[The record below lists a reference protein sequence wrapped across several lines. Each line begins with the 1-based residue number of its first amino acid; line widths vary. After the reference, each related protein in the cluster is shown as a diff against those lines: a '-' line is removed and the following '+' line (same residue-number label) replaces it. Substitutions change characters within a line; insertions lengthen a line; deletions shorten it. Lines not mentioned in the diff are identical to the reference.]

1 MSLAHNQLYF
11 DESDSESEGGSRTV
25 STCLNDDILTRIFS
39 FIGSTGGTASTGV
52 TLGFHAATVVALSYV
67 SQQFYLVSAPQR
79 YQTIVFYPQNA
90 IDSSTHYPYKRSL
103 DAIAA
108 LVTTLL
114 DNPDLGRHIRV
125 LALGP
130 YEVWDGFSRGKL
142 ASVHTP
148 LSDAV
153 HSVVPREESQIL
165 SENLELF
172 RTVTRRL
179 KRALLTMS
187 TLITLDLDAISV
199 AQRSNTELATVL
211 QELQPANLKVLG
223 DATSLRTVH
232 IYRSPLQ
239 QADVSSLSKEYAS
252 VYDTIGISANPI
264 QMPQIRVLSVPLFCC
279 STKSFPGV
287 KFLRIIAEPDEVSL
301 FSAAS
306 GFGTVFS
313 ELEGLGVKGMSVHCL
328 CLLLQHVFG
337 HRASRLEYIE
347 VMNCIV
353 SATAGL
359 EMLLPWLQRVKVM
372 SWSTQDNHNHNIL
385 FKSISQACL
394 SGFGRCLEAL
404 YFSYD
409 GAVVQTFSEY
419 GSPMVPTVRRTV
431 ILLFGLFAK
440 CGLPAIKTFSL
451 QTDIM
456 GSEASDAPNA
466 VSDLNSLFR
475 GIRTHHSRLETI
487 KWQNLVR
494 EGKPSQM
501 TWTWTRPSVT
511 QNAGS
516 SGHWVR
522 SDDSK
527 EPPRLFHPLLL
538 QEQ

>member
-1 MSLAHNQLYF
+1 
-11 DESDSESEGGSRTV
+11 
-25 STCLNDDILTRIFS
+25 
-39 FIGSTGGTASTGV
+39 
-52 TLGFHAATVVALSYV
+52 
-67 SQQFYLVSAPQR
+67 
-79 YQTIVFYPQNA
+79 
-90 IDSSTHYPYKRSL
+90 
-103 DAIAA
+103 
-108 LVTTLL
+108 
-114 DNPDLGRHIRV
+114 
-125 LALGP
+125 
-130 YEVWDGFSRGKL
+130 
-142 ASVHTP
+142 
-148 LSDAV
+148 
-153 HSVVPREESQIL
+153 
-165 SENLELF
+165 
-172 RTVTRRL
+172 
-179 KRALLTMS
+179 MS
-187 TLITLDLDAISV
+187 TLIILDLDAISV

-211 QELQPANLKVLG
+211 QELQPANLKVVCCNPYCTPVLRQLG

-239 QADVSSLSKEYAS
+239 QADVSSLSKEYGS

-287 KFLRIIAEPDEVSL
+287 KFLRIIAEPDEFSL

-306 GFGTVFS
+306 SFGTVFS
-313 ELEGLGVKGMSVHCL
+313 ELEGLGVKGMPVHCL

-394 SGFGRCLEAL
+394 SGFGRCLEEL

-456 GSEASDAPNA
+456 GSEASDAPNV

-487 KWQNLVR
+487 KWQNLIQGTHASAYANHHGIATFSVAQKLCGTKSLAFEENGAASKRGGLVEYVR
-494 EGKPSQM
+494 DS
-501 TWTWTRPSVT
+501 RPCPIHSDPRRHEYSEYIDGSRF
-511 QNAGS
+511 NAGTVN
-516 SGHWVR
+516 GRQQQHLAVPAAAW
-522 SDDSK
+522 SK
-527 EPPRLFHPLLL
+527 RGSIAPRRFT
-538 QEQ
+538 E